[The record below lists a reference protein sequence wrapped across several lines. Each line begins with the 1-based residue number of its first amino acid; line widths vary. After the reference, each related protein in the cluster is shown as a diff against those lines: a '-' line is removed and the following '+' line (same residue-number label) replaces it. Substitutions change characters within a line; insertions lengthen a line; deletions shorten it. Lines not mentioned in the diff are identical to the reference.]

1 MLNLES
7 SESDSEEEY
16 DIDPSI
22 YDSPMFIN
30 LPSSHGNTHGKDHSV
45 ESVNKKAD
53 DMFITAR
60 GRFIVPTS
68 TLPHIKYSMDLV
80 RVSPLALGST
90 TDSPNATAAFTSDYF
105 YLKPKTFEMCSDNEK
120 QSVGVCKEDNEEV
133 MEPSSQDD
141 MSTSSVPSLPF
152 KVSLLCKSTAVAKEF
167 FFF

>member
-30 LPSSHGNTHGKDHSV
+30 LPCSHGNTHGKDHSV
-45 ESVNKKAD
+45 EFVAKKAD
-53 DMFITAR
+53 DMFVTAR

-68 TLPHIKYSMDLV
+68 TLPHIKHSMDLV
-80 RVSPLALGST
+80 RVSPLPLGST
-90 TDSPNATAAFTSDYF
+90 TDSPSTTAALTSDYF
-105 YLKPKTFEMCSDNEK
+105 YLKPKTVEMCGDNEK
-120 QSVGVCKEDNEEV
+120 QSVGVCKEDDEEV

-141 MSTSSVPSLPF
+141 ISTSRVPSLPF
-152 KVSLLCKSTAVAKEF
+152 KVSL
-167 FFF
+167 